1 MTGICH
7 CPQSYYS
14 EEKDLTFRS
23 VSLTPTI
30 TTISWRLSIIL
41 SKTLLRNWVFQI
53 NGILH
58 WQSKWKGRL
67 GQCKIRSVN
76 SLAHLCLWME
86 CLKSE
91 HFPYSCILCQNNIHS
106 HYCMLQAPASS
117 IPYFVLLR
125 GRWCLNFIIVMPIF
139 IWKKVFLYYSLCK
152 GIYIS
157 VVLACGMF
165 RWPKR
170 NFIWFIA
177 ISEVLRG
184 TWRKKARKLENTEIG
199 SDSQQVMIVISL
211 LLLSEVKSEDITQ
224 C

>member
-58 WQSKWKGRL
+58 WQSKWKGRP
-67 GQCKIRSVN
+67 GQSKIRSVN

-139 IWKKVFLYYSLCK
+139 IWKKVFLYYSL
-152 GIYIS
+152 GLWHVQMTQEELYLIHSYIWS
-157 VVLACGMF
+157 AKRHLKEKSQKDGKYRDWVRFSASNKCHILIAFEWGQIWRFYPVLKMLG
-165 RWPKR
+165 KT
-170 NFIWFIA
+170 
-177 ISEVLRG
+177 LY
-184 TWRKKARKLENTEIG
+184 
-199 SDSQQVMIVISL
+199 
-211 LLLSEVKSEDITQ
+211 
-224 C
+224 